1 MDHIMHDIAIPLD
14 TILEMVSGMC
24 PDCQEKVRRYIAQNQ
39 FDQRHKIDE
48 RLKEIM
54 QRVCEETG
62 VTILEMRA
70 KDNRWR
76 LVEARRKVA
85 VRARQQA
92 ISYPK
97 IGAALQKHHTTVMHL
112 VETAS

>member
-1 MDHIMHDIAIPLD
+1 MHDIAIPLD
-14 TILEMVSGMC
+14 TVLEMVQGLC
-24 PDCQEKVRRYIAQNQ
+24 PNCQSRVRQYLAANQ
-39 FDQRHKIDE
+39 FDQTHNIDD

-54 QRVCEETG
+54 QRVYEETG
-62 VTILEMRA
+62 VTIIQMRA

-112 VETAS
+112 VETAEGA